1 MSSMSRKIEIH
12 LSEAQA
18 DALAQEASAKGVKFF
33 DHCRNKQLAG
43 TTTLPMDAGRQQPL
57 TARELAVDATRWTG
71 KSVAV
76 EQPRNEADR
85 LDRLEDAVGQ
95 ILQALRANVVGH
107 GGEGPAEY
115 DQVDMDDVVN
125 RSLAEA
131 DRQSLTII
139 EREPLRANAGGV
151 RHVGTRQPT
160 PMTVATTP
168 SHLRGL

>member
-12 LSEAQA
+12 LGEAQA

-33 DHCRNKQLAG
+33 DHCRNKLLAG
-43 TTTLPMDAGRQQPL
+43 MTLPMDTGRQQPL
-57 TARELAVDATRWTG
+57 TAREVAVDATRGTG

-107 GGEGPAEY
+107 GAEGPVEY
-115 DQVDMDDVVN
+115 DPVDMDDVVN

-168 SHLRGL
+168 THLRGL